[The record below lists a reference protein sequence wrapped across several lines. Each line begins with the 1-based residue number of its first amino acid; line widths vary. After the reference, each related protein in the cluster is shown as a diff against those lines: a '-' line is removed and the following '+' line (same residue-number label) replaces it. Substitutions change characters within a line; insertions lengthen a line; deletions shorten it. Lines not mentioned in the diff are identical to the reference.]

1 MSVADAAAWVAGVTA
16 AATKSQSNTYKVV
29 SNATA
34 VVGELTNEQAEEAI
48 LAGKMFFSVSDDTG
62 EVIIEYDINSLVY
75 PSSTQDDSYK
85 KNRVVRVL
93 DSFADDLKATIRPN
107 QFDNEPKGWE
117 KMLQLGKLLLKQY
130 EDDNAIK
137 NVSADD
143 DFMIDQ
149 SRSKGDATYFNVA
162 LQPVDSAEK
171 LYYSI
176 STQ

>member
-1 MSVADAAAWVAGVTA
+1 MC
-16 AATKSQSNTYKVV
+16 Y
-29 SNATA
+29 
-34 VVGELTNEQAEEAI
+34 L
-48 LAGKMFFSVSDDTG
+48 KMFFSVSDDTG
-62 EVIIEYDINSLVY
+62 EVIVEYDINSLVH

-117 KMLQLGKLLLKQY
+117 KMLQLGKLLLKRY
-130 EDDNAIK
+130 EEDNAIK